1 MILHSKNEVL
11 LRIQELYDLLSK
23 SEQKVAAYVL
33 DNSDETMRL
42 SIASLAKQV
51 NVSEPTVVRFCRKL
65 DFDGY
70 QDFKIALAQGSN
82 YTNETLKIIHEEI
95 LESDS
100 LKEISQKV
108 VNSHILALQQT
119 FSYMNYDNLE
129 EFLRL
134 LGRGGKVEFYGL
146 GGSGTVAIDGENK
159 FLRTGIDTRVCI
171 DSHIQ
176 LMRTALLKENDL
188 IVIFSNSGTTKH
200 FVNVMDIA
208 KKNGTKTV
216 LITSFKES
224 LLGRMADLVFEVR
237 ARETSYKQE
246 PSSSRVAMLA
256 IIDVIVTAI
265 ALQNQ
270 NQYIQNIYETR
281 QALAAGKE
289 IKK

>member
-11 LRIQELYDLLSK
+11 LRIQELYDMLSK
-23 SEQKVAAYVL
+23 AEQKVAGYVL
-33 DNSDETMRL
+33 ENSDETMRL

-95 LESDS
+95 LKTDS

-108 VNSHILALQQT
+108 MNSHILALQQT
-119 FSYMNYDNLE
+119 FSYINYGNLE
-129 EFLRL
+129 EFIRL
-134 LGRGGKVEFYGL
+134 LCRGGKVDFYGL

-159 FLRTGIDTRVCI
+159 FLRTGINTRVCI

-176 LMRTALLKENDL
+176 LMRTSLLGEEDL
-188 IVIFSNSGTTKH
+188 IIIFSNSGATKH
-200 FVNVMDIA
+200 FVDVMNIA
-208 KKNGTKTV
+208 KKNKTETV

-224 LLGRMADLVFEVR
+224 LLGKMADLVFEVR

-256 IIDVIVTAI
+256 IIDVVVTAI
-265 ALQNQ
+265 ALKNQ
-270 NQYIQNIYETR
+270 EQYIQNIYETR
-281 QALAAGKE
+281 QALSVGKE

>member
-100 LKEISQKV
+100 LKVISQKV

>member
-1 MILHSKNEVL
+1 ML